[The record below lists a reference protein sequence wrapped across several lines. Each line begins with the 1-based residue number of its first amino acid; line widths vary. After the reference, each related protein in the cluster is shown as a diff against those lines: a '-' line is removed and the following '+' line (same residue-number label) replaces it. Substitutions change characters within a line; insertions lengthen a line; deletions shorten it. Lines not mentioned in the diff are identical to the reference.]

1 MEEKKRVSFYNYL
14 NNLLK
19 IDTQIC
25 SPLYLC
31 LALYV
36 ETFVH
41 HNKGILVR
49 TTVVL
54 SWFSKPSP
62 TKALKT
68 APHFKGASANI

>member
-14 NNLLK
+14 NNLLN

-31 LALYV
+31 LALYI

-41 HNKGILVR
+41 HNKGILVSENHSG
-49 TTVVL
+49 VVL
-54 SWFSKPSP
+54 VFQGFI
-62 TKALKT
+62 
-68 APHFKGASANI
+68 HKGPKDSTRF